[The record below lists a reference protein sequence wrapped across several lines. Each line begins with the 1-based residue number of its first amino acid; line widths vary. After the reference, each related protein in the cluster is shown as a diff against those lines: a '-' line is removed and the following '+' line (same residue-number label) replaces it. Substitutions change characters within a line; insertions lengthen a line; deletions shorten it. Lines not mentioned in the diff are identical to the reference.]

1 MKLWVKHVETV
12 NPGINVIVVN
22 KIDAEIRVD
31 PISVTKLTKDQ
42 LSNTRVVQ
50 SQTNYKTT
58 VYI

>member
-12 NPGINVIVVN
+12 NPGINVTVVN

-31 PISVTKLTKDQ
+31 PTSVTKLTKDQ

-50 SQTNYKTT
+50 SQTNYKTR